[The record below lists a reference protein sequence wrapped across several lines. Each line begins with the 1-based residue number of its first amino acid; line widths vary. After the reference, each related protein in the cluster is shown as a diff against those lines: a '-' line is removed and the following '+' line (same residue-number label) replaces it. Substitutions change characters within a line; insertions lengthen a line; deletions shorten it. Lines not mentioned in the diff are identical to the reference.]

1 MIGNPK
7 SEIRR
12 SKEDR
17 NPKADDG
24 SGRQIPTARL
34 FFRLRVSAFGF
45 PSELGPRI
53 SDFPPSGGA

>member
-1 MIGNPK
+1 MTGNPK
-7 SEIRR
+7 PEI
-12 SKEDR
+12 R
-17 NPKADDG
+17 NPKAEDG

-45 PSELGPRI
+45 PSDFGSRI